1 MAIDLRLR
9 YDRAT
14 KERAAAMFAEG
25 LRHASE
31 GEVACRE
38 CRDRRFLSA
47 WACRI

>member
-25 LRHASE
+25 LRPAA
-31 GEVACRE
+31 VAAAT
-38 CRDRRFLSA
+38 DMADVAIL
-47 WACRI
+47 I